1 MCLCVCFFPL
11 ISNSWEESE
20 LITHT
25 KKKKT
30 TLTQELEIWSVFFA
44 LFLLSFCR
52 FGPHTHTCAPAS
64 NKQLL
69 DTFLDEKSGL
79 VGRGGVAERHLI
91 KYGIIRN
98 AG

>member
-1 MCLCVCFFPL
+1 MVGVFCPFPF
-11 ISNSWEESE
+11 I
-20 LITHT
+20 
-25 KKKKT
+25 
-30 TLTQELEIWSVFFA
+30 
-44 LFLLSFCR
+44 LLSFWAT
-52 FGPHTHTCAPAS
+52 HTHTCEPAS